1 MCRCTVPGSLAL
13 IAGLVLLGA
22 AFVLAGEW
30 LKLRNQIDETSRV
43 LNRSRAAI
51 AETERVRRARDE
63 VIGSAGDDVIRRSYD
78 VIAGVP
84 FALIEASPMPKE
96 TVRVLRDAHDAAI
109 NGVYSTIWGIDRTV
123 GLGIL
128 DRLTGNP
135 GKTAPQ
141 PPHIVPEDPDAR

>member
-1 MCRCTVPGSLAL
+1 MLGNVAL
-13 IAGLVLLGA
+13 FAGIVLLAAAAVLGA
-22 AFVLAGEW
+22 EW
-30 LKLRNQIDETSRV
+30 VRLRRQIHFTARL
-43 LNRSRAAI
+43 LNRSQAAI
-51 AETERVRRARDE
+51 GETERVQRARDE

-96 TVRVLRDAHDAAI
+96 TVRVLRDAHDAAV

-128 DRLTGNP
+128 DKLTGNP
-135 GKTAPQ
+135 GRTEPSAKADDEG
-141 PPHIVPEDPDAR
+141 VPGF

>member
-1 MCRCTVPGSLAL
+1 MPGSVAL

-22 AFVLAGEW
+22 ALVLVGEW
-30 LKLRNQIDETSRV
+30 LKLREQIAYITRI
-43 LNRSRAAI
+43 LNRSQAAI
-51 AETERVRRARDE
+51 AETERVQHAREE

-84 FALIEASPMPKE
+84 FALIEATPMPKE
-96 TVRVLRDAHDAAI
+96 TVRVLRDAHDAAV

-128 DRLTGNP
+128 DKLTGNP
-135 GKTAPQ
+135 GKAEQRPQ
-141 PPHIVPEDPDAR
+141 NPQREQDV